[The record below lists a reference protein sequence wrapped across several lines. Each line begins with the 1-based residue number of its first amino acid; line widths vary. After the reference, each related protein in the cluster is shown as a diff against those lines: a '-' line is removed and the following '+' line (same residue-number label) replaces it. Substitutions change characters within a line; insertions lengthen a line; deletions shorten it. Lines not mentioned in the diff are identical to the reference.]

1 MKKNIK
7 IKKRE
12 KVFKKVFP
20 NSKIKKNITTLKIGS
35 IQKWDSLGNLNL
47 LLEIEKEF
55 NIKFDTNTFSKIKS
69 VKDIIREIK

>member
-7 IKKRE
+7 IKKIE

-35 IQKWDSLGNLNL
+35 IQKWDSLV
-47 LLEIEKEF
+47 I
-55 NIKFDTNTFSKIKS
+55 
-69 VKDIIREIK
+69 

>member
-7 IKKRE
+7 IKKIE

-69 VKDIIREIK
+69 LKDIIREIK

>member
-7 IKKRE
+7 IKKIE

-20 NSKIKKNITTLKIGS
+20 NSKIKKITTLKIGS

>member
-1 MKKNIK
+1 MKKSIK
-7 IKKRE
+7 IKKIE

-69 VKDIIREIK
+69 LKDIIREIK

>member
-1 MKKNIK
+1 MKNSIK
-7 IKKRE
+7 IKKIQ

-20 NSKIKKNITTLKIGS
+20 NSKINKNIYSLKIGS
-35 IQKWDSLGNLNL
+35 IKKWDSLGNLNL

-55 NIKFDTNTFSKIKS
+55 NIKFDTTTFSKIKS

>member
-1 MKKNIK
+1 MKNSVK
-7 IKKRE
+7 IKKIQ

-20 NSKIKKNITTLKIGS
+20 NSKINKNITSLKIGS
-35 IQKWDSLGNLNL
+35 IKKWDSLGNLNL